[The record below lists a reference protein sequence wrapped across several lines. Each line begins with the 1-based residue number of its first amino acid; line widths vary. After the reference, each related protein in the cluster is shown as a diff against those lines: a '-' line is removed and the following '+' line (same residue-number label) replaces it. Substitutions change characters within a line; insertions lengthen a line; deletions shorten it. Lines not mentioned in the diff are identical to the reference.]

1 MATRSHPLADKV
13 LDMDIDPLA
22 PQNLPQTSYV
32 IEKELYFITDFSLHG
47 KRRAGLH
54 KMNLRTKLI
63 EYVPRSI
70 WSNMGTVFIT
80 IEYGGASS
88 QLYVAQS
95 DSLGYIENNVR
106 STNSVIISNAVGQVT
121 TSNMLKQ

>member
-1 MATRSHPLADKV
+1 
-13 LDMDIDPLA
+13 MDIDPLA

-54 KMNLRTKLI
+54 KMNLETKLI
-63 EYVPRSI
+63 EYVPRSD
-70 WSNMGTVFIT
+70 MEQHEDRVRA

-88 QLYVAQS
+88 QYTLLKVTHSGISKTMCSPQTRLSSAIQS
-95 DSLGYIENNVR
+95 VR
-106 STNSVIISNAVGQVT
+106 VT